1 MGVGIEVRG
10 LNAWYGKNQSLKSID
25 MTMPANH
32 VTAVIG
38 PSGCGKSTFV
48 RCLNRMHETIPEA
61 HAEGT
66 VKVGEMDVYGSGS
79 DPVEVRRRIGMV
91 FQKPN
96 PFPTMSIYDNVAAGL
111 KLNGFRNRKQMNEL
125 VERSLKLAALWD
137 EVKDTLHKKSGAS
150 LSGGQQ
156 QRLCIAR
163 ALAVEPE
170 VLLMD
175 EPASALDPISTSKIE
190 ELIFQLKQHYT
201 VVIVTHNMQ
210 QAARVAE
217 FTGVFPDGKSHRVRQ
232 DRKDLYHPRR
242 QADGRLH
249 YRQVW
254 IMRSRFQQGLDEL
267 KEKLLRMGGLAEQ
280 AIDRATE
287 AYRTRD
293 SKYCQM
299 VLTGE
304 SAINEA
310 EREIDE
316 LSLDL
321 LAMQQPMAVDL
332 RFILAVLKIN
342 ADLERVGDQAVNIAQ
357 RVLDL
362 ISEPEVQLPVD
373 IPRMADSVSTMV
385 QRALEAF
392 LDGKAEV
399 AEAVLQMDGIVDRM
413 KDEAFIVL
421 VQKMHNEPSVTRSA
435 LNVLLIS
442 RNLERI
448 ADHATNIAEDVIF
461 WVRGADVRH
470 GGAHYRQ

>member
-1 MGVGIEVRG
+1 
-10 LNAWYGKNQSLKSID
+10 
-25 MTMPANH
+25 
-32 VTAVIG
+32 
-38 PSGCGKSTFV
+38 
-48 RCLNRMHETIPEA
+48 
-61 HAEGT
+61 
-66 VKVGEMDVYGSGS
+66 
-79 DPVEVRRRIGMV
+79 
-91 FQKPN
+91 
-96 PFPTMSIYDNVAAGL
+96 
-111 KLNGFRNRKQMNEL
+111 
-125 VERSLKLAALWD
+125 
-137 EVKDTLHKKSGAS
+137 
-150 LSGGQQ
+150 
-156 QRLCIAR
+156 
-163 ALAVEPE
+163 
-170 VLLMD
+170 
-175 EPASALDPISTSKIE
+175 
-190 ELIFQLKQHYT
+190 
-201 VVIVTHNMQ
+201 
-210 QAARVAE
+210 
-217 FTGVFPDGKSHRVRQ
+217 
-232 DRKDLYHPRR
+232 
-242 QADGRLH
+242 
-249 YRQVW
+249 
-254 IMRSRFQQGLDEL
+254 MRSRFQQGLDEL

-299 VLTGE
+299 VLAGE
-304 SAINEA
+304 NAINEA

-321 LAMQQPMAVDL
+321 LAMQQPMAIDL

-421 VQKMHNEPSVTRSA
+421 VQKMHNEPAVTRPA

>member
-1 MGVGIEVRG
+1 
-10 LNAWYGKNQSLKSID
+10 
-25 MTMPANH
+25 
-32 VTAVIG
+32 
-38 PSGCGKSTFV
+38 
-48 RCLNRMHETIPEA
+48 
-61 HAEGT
+61 
-66 VKVGEMDVYGSGS
+66 
-79 DPVEVRRRIGMV
+79 
-91 FQKPN
+91 
-96 PFPTMSIYDNVAAGL
+96 
-111 KLNGFRNRKQMNEL
+111 
-125 VERSLKLAALWD
+125 
-137 EVKDTLHKKSGAS
+137 
-150 LSGGQQ
+150 
-156 QRLCIAR
+156 
-163 ALAVEPE
+163 
-170 VLLMD
+170 
-175 EPASALDPISTSKIE
+175 
-190 ELIFQLKQHYT
+190 
-201 VVIVTHNMQ
+201 
-210 QAARVAE
+210 
-217 FTGVFPDGKSHRVRQ
+217 
-232 DRKDLYHPRR
+232 
-242 QADGRLH
+242 
-249 YRQVW
+249 
-254 IMRSRFQQGLDEL
+254 MRSRFQQGLDEL

-293 SKYCQM
+293 SKYCQL

-304 SAINEA
+304 NAINDA

-316 LSLDL
+316 LALDL

-413 KDEAFIVL
+413 KEEAFIVL
-421 VQKMHNEPSVTRSA
+421 VQKMHNDPAVTRPA

-470 GGAHYRQ
+470 GGAHYLP